1 MGPAPGPLVPSS
13 PICWDFLMAA
23 PLRIIVFGKQGSG
36 KGTLATRL
44 SDHFGIPHV
53 STGDMLRD
61 AKASGT
67 EFGKKVGAIMDAG
80 QLVPDEVMEDVVR
93 DRLAEADAAD
103 GFILD
108 GYPRTDGQAAFL
120 DDLLAPDGISIA
132 VELEVPDHVVL
143 ERITNRRTCRKC
155 KTIYALG
162 RDESATSGKCA
173 ECGGEVVQ
181 RADDGED
188 AVKVRLARYLDQT
201 EPMIDYFAG
210 RGLLERVSG
219 EGDPDKI
226 AAGVVAL
233 VEARRG

>member
-1 MGPAPGPLVPSS
+1 
-13 PICWDFLMAA
+13 MAA

-132 VELEVPDHVVL
+132 VELEVPDRVVL
-143 ERITNRRTCRKC
+143 ERITNRRTCGEC
-155 KTIYALG
+155 KKIYARG
-162 RDESATSGKCA
+162 RDESARSGVCA
-173 ECGGEVVQ
+173 ACGGSVVQ
-181 RADDGED
+181 RADDTKE
-188 AVKVRLARYLDQT
+188 AVEQRLARYQEQT
-201 EPMIDYFAG
+201 EPMIGYFDG

-219 EGDPDKI
+219 EGDPDGI

-233 VEARRG
+233 IEARRG

>member
-1 MGPAPGPLVPSS
+1 
-13 PICWDFLMAA
+13 MAA

-44 SDHFGIPHV
+44 SERFAIPHV

-80 QLVPDEVMEDVVR
+80 QLVPDDVMEDVVR
-93 DRLAEADAAD
+93 DRLAEPDAAA

-120 DDLLAPDGISIA
+120 DDLLAPEGISVA
-132 VELEVPDHVVL
+132 VELQVGDPVVL
-143 ERITNRRTCRKC
+143 DRITKRRTCMKC

-162 RDESATSGKCA
+162 RDDSATSGTCA
-173 ECGGEVVQ
+173 ECGGKVVQ
-181 RADDGED
+181 REDDTEE
-188 AVKVRLARYLDQT
+188 AVKIRLERYQEQT
-201 EPMIDYFAG
+201 EPMIEYFAG

-219 EGDPDKI
+219 EGDPDEI
-226 AAGVVAL
+226 AAGVVTL
-233 VEARRG
+233 IEARRG

>member
-1 MGPAPGPLVPSS
+1 
-13 PICWDFLMAA
+13 MAA

-44 SDHFGIPHV
+44 SDRFGIPHV

-80 QLVPDEVMEDVVR
+80 QLVPDDVMEDVVR
-93 DRLAEADAAD
+93 DRLAEPDAAA

-120 DDLLAPDGISIA
+120 DDLLAPEGISVA
-132 VELEVPDHVVL
+132 VELQVGDPVVL
-143 ERITNRRTCRKC
+143 ERITRRRTCMKC

-162 RDESATSGKCA
+162 RDDSADTGTCA
-173 ECGGEVVQ
+173 ACGGKVVQ
-181 RADDGED
+181 REDDTEE
-188 AVKVRLARYLDQT
+188 AVKIRLERYQEQT
-201 EPMIDYFAG
+201 EPMIGYFAG

-219 EGDPDKI
+219 EGDPDEI
-226 AAGVVAL
+226 AAGVIAL
-233 VEARRG
+233 IEARRA